1 MLQAAPGGQAPRTV
15 RLFINS
21 PDISFV
27 DVEDLQAVQTLELS
41 DAHARGVPIQLQ
53 FVKFQNGATRRAC
66 VREGGGP
73 VAARAHHRRAR
84 AVSHLTLF
92 ISSNMGDEEVSAVS
106 RIQLIGQPIHMTN
119 MSDLK
124 KGG

>member
-1 MLQAAPGGQAPRTV
+1 MAGLWRRT
-15 RLFINS
+15 LTI
-21 PDISFV
+21 
-27 DVEDLQAVQTLELS
+27 
-41 DAHARGVPIQLQ
+41 DA
-53 FVKFQNGATRRAC
+53 
-66 VREGGGP
+66 
-73 VAARAHHRRAR
+73 RAR

-92 ISSNMGDEEVSAVS
+92 ISSNMGDEEVSALS

>member
-53 FVKFQNGATRRAC
+53 FVKFQNGATRRPC
-66 VREGGGP
+66 RLPERLPLKGD
-73 VAARAHHRRAR
+73 
-84 AVSHLTLF
+84 
-92 ISSNMGDEEVSAVS
+92 NMIYALE
-106 RIQLIGQPIHMTN
+106 I
-119 MSDLK
+119 
-124 KGG
+124 